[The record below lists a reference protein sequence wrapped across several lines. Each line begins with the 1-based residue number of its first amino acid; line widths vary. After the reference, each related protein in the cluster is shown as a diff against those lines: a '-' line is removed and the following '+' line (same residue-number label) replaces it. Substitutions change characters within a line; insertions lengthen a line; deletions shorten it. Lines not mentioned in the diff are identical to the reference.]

1 MRTRQLAAAPAV
13 RPIFWWLL
21 GGAALALI
29 IAKRKTVETVAETA
43 IEKTEEAVKQII
55 ENLTGITDKY
65 VIAKS
70 LYTAIDS
77 ELPTLPRASKL
88 MIMAQAITES
98 GWNIGRAAKNA
109 NNWWNITKGSGWTG
123 AVWVDVNGD
132 KSYTVETCKRL
143 DRPMSF
149 EDSAG
154 RKFCKI
160 DQTWRKYATI
170 NDAVRDYWSLLSWTK
185 YAAAKQALL
194 AGDTETFVSELRKAG
209 YYDAPL
215 EDYRSV
221 VFGILGSIDKYLK

>member
-1 MRTRQLAAAPAV
+1 MRIRQLSASPAV
-13 RPIFWWLL
+13 RPVFWWLL
-21 GGAALALI
+21 GGAALALVF
-29 IAKRKTVETVAETA
+29 AKRKTITGTAQTVIEETRETV
-43 IEKTEEAVKQII
+43 KDVI

-70 LYTAIDS
+70 LYKAIDS

-109 NNWWNITKGSGWTG
+109 NNWWNVTAGSSWGG
-123 AVWVDVNGD
+123 EVWVDVNGD
-132 KSYTVETCKRL
+132 KSYTVENCRRL
-143 DRPMSF
+143 NRPMSY
-149 EDSAG
+149 EDSKG
-154 RKFCKI
+154 RKYCKI

-170 NDAVRDYWSLLSWTK
+170 NDAVKDYWALLSWTK
-185 YAAAKQALL
+185 YAAAKQALV

-215 EDYRSV
+215 EDYRSL